1 MAEAVES
8 QLEVAE
14 AGGAKIVGIVG
25 EASTDGL
32 DAATVD
38 ENKPGLAGPA
48 GIVNCLNASI
58 R

>member
-1 MAEAVES
+1 
-8 QLEVAE
+8 
-14 AGGAKIVGIVG
+14 
-25 EASTDGL
+25 L

-58 R
+58 RW